1 MSFPQNNDI
10 TLPVESQLGNPTLQV
25 DFSWKKLKALVS
37 QKDKSGES
45 VPRYVIDYNTLR
57 SPHLVF
63 HPAEDKSAIIGSGT
77 LHPVSIHADYVL
89 RGHKGTL
96 KALRRFVTSY
106 THLSYNYADGPGDT
120 PAAMTWTSSSDFKSW
135 DFICLDENSVPVAK
149 FSANAWAISKVG
161 YIEFMGPKANNPDA
175 QEEIMITGLTLFSQM
190 VLRTSSILSLFGAIF
205 SRPGPLDKEAAEGSR
220 RSVEGKEWAEHQEL
234 SFPKDSKS

>member
-1 MSFPQNNDI
+1 MSFPQTNGVV
-10 TLPVESQLGNPTLQV
+10 LPVESQPDRPTLQV

-45 VPRYVIDYNTLR
+45 VPRYVIDYNTWR

-63 HPAEDKSAIIGSGT
+63 HPAEDKLITIGSGT
-77 LHPVSIHADYVL
+77 LHPVSIHADYEIH
-89 RGHKGTL
+89 GQKGTL

-106 THLSYNYADGPGDT
+106 THLSYNYAEGPGDT

-161 YIEFMGPKANNPDA
+161 YIEFMGPKSYNRDA
-175 QEEIMITGLTLFSQM
+175 QEEILVTGLTLFSQM
-190 VLRTSSILSLFGAIF
+190 VLRTTSLLSFFGAIF

-220 RSVEGKEWAEHQEL
+220 RSAEGKEWVEHQEL